1 CIKQTITIPD
11 GKAIHGSWVHPST
24 CCRHWAQ
31 NLTPQDNH
39 RIPVSALPA
48 IPPQDETSPASE
60 PDSGPANTLSEV
72 ESITSVTLTCADNT
86 NQSFAGYIY
95 YFTVWLSCIF
105 QKLPCDHTRY
115 SESYKE
121 SQTITEHLGLDPEI
135 ESSICCPKCFR
146 LYKHEDA
153 LTICVHHRSKKAQV
167 CREGLFKTNAN
178 KLLPGYQA
186 VPLIRQPHYPPL
198 FKPFTSCLVYHT
210 QPFNSWLKW
219 FLNVAG
225 IEDKIFAW
233 REKVKSIT
241 DNRIA
246 DIQRCKAWR
255 SFWFCTKREPACN
268 KLCLTWEDVFPA
280 ALFSTR
286 IHASN
291 SSRFSP
297 FELLYGVKPRLPQD
311 CQRMVAAEPVLL
323 GYEDLQTC
331 IANLN
336 HTRTTATSNMAVRAL
351 KNKNVFDKNT
361 VFAGDLGNLVAGQ
374 LVKLRNEKH
383 SKGDPRWFGPF
394 TITKVLDNNVY
405 IIANHQGVEY
415 PRPVNGNSLKPVALR
430 LLMGSNM
437 WATPPAIAQR
447 GRHANARVARDLIKK
462 TKSLA
467 KAEKMSAKDKAP
479 VNSEVPA
486 QANPAKPPARRLQL
500 LSCTIGTMASY
511 NIIGAS
517 NGHLNRSHPS
527 ISLTTTISMTGRTI
541 NLATFRQAFIFRTT
555 HSQTFKQ
562 PCLTLSSL
570 NEWHSLFLTYLPLN
584 LINFFVDNPA
594 KCATGNNQNL
604 LLNFLSLVIC
614 TNIVSLNSIYNS
626 NSNKLVFDLQKIG
639 PNHHYALHLPK
650 QMK

>member
-1 CIKQTITIPD
+1 
-11 GKAIHGSWVHPST
+11 
-24 CCRHWAQ
+24 HWAQ

-60 PDSGPANTLSEV
+60 PDSGQPTHSQKLR
-72 ESITSVTLTCADNT
+72 
-86 NQSFAGYIY
+86 
-95 YFTVWLSCIF
+95 IF
-105 QKLPCDHTRY
+105 QKLPCDCTRY
-115 SESYKE
+115 SENYKD
-121 SQTITEHLGLDPEI
+121 SRTITEHLGLDPEI

-153 LTICVHHRSKKAQV
+153 LTICAHHRSKKAQV

-186 VPLIRQPHYPPL
+186 VPLIRQQHYPPL
-198 FKPFTSCLVYHT
+198 IKPFTSCLVYHT

-246 DIQRCKAWR
+246 DIQRVMHNWYNGVLQHHWR
-255 SFWFCTKREPACN
+255 VQWASEPEPS
-268 KLCLTWEDVFPA
+268 KHLTHNNHLNDWED
-280 ALFSTR
+280 
-286 IHASN
+286 
-291 SSRFSP
+291 
-297 FELLYGVKPRLPQD
+297 
-311 CQRMVAAEPVLL
+311 
-323 GYEDLQTC
+323 
-331 IANLN
+331 
-336 HTRTTATSNMAVRAL
+336 
-351 KNKNVFDKNT
+351 DK
-361 VFAGDLGNLVAGQ
+361 
-374 LVKLRNEKH
+374 
-383 SKGDPRWFGPF
+383 
-394 TITKVLDNNVY
+394 
-405 IIANHQGVEY
+405 
-415 PRPVNGNSLKPVALR
+415 
-430 LLMGSNM
+430 
-437 WATPPAIAQR
+437 
-447 GRHANARVARDLIKK
+447 
-462 TKSLA
+462 
-467 KAEKMSAKDKAP
+467 
-479 VNSEVPA
+479 
-486 QANPAKPPARRLQL
+486 
-500 LSCTIGTMASY
+500 
-511 NIIGAS
+511 
-517 NGHLNRSHPS
+517 
-527 ISLTTTISMTGRTI
+527 
-541 NLATFRQAFIFRTT
+541 LATFRQAFIFRTT

-570 NEWHSLFLTYLPLN
+570 EVPLNLRDPKHRKLTASEWHSLFSTYLPLS

-650 QMK
+650 R